1 MNILKENK
9 PRVHYDVLPPLI
21 IKKKIPDTEIT

>member
-9 PRVHYDVLPPLI
+9 PRVQYDVLPPLI
-21 IKKKIPDTEIT
+21 TKKKLQDSEIT